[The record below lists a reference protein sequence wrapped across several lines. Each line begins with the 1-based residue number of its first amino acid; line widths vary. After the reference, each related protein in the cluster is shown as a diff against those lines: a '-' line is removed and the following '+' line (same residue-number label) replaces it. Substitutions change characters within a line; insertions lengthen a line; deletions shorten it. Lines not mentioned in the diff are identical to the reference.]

1 MLNSIKIS
9 GVTVFNDSNVN
20 FVNGINV
27 ISGENGSGKSHL
39 LKIAYSII
47 AAAYHPE
54 RREAPEKLLSQLQVD
69 TTSKLVNVLRPDS
82 LGRLAQ
88 RRQGRAHS
96 EIALT
101 FDDKR
106 DDCSLTFATSSSEVT
121 FDKVPQRW
129 QPQAPVFFPTR
140 ELLTLYPNFVSFY
153 DGHYLEYEETYR
165 DTCVLLGAPALRG
178 PKTAETQKLINE
190 VEKALGGKV
199 VLDRNG
205 HFYLKMAGQGNMEMP
220 LVAEGLRK
228 LAMAVQ
234 LINNGSL
241 QDKGYF
247 FWDEPEA
254 NLNPKLIKLVA
265 RLILGLCKGGIQVF
279 ISTHSLFLIREL
291 DYLSHQKAFKSVP
304 QQYIGLKRE
313 KKETIVEEA
322 DSADGLQTL
331 TMLEEE
337 LAQTER
343 YLEEN
348 V

>member
-1 MLNSIKIS
+1 MLKNIKVF
-9 GVTVFNDSNVN
+9 GVTAFKKLDVN
-20 FVNGINV
+20 FATGLNV
-27 ISGENGSGKSHL
+27 ITGENGSGKSHL
-39 LKIAYSII
+39 LKITYSII
-47 AAAYHPE
+47 AAVYHPE
-54 RREAPEKLLSQLQVD
+54 RRESPGKLRSQLQVD

-88 RRQGRAHS
+88 RKPGRAHS
-96 EIALT
+96 EITLT

-106 DDCSLTFATSSSEVT
+106 DDCSLTFSTSSSEVT
-121 FDKVPQRW
+121 FNKVPQRW
-129 QPQAPVFFPTR
+129 QPKAPVFFPTR

-178 PKTAETQKLINE
+178 PKTEETQKLLNE
-190 VEKALGGKV
+190 VEKALSGKV

-205 HFYLKMAGQGNMEMP
+205 HFYLKMARQGNMEMP

-254 NLNPKLIKLVA
+254 NLNPKLIRLVA

-291 DYLSHQKAFKSVP
+291 DYLRHQKEFKTVP
-304 QQYIGLKRE
+304 QHYIGLKRE
-313 KKETIVEEA
+313 KKETVVEEA
-322 DSADGLQTL
+322 NSADGLTTL

-343 YLEEN
+343 YLQEN
-348 V
+348 A